1 MNSLKLLCQAMC
13 MTISVDRQPAGH
25 RLKKKICLSAIK
37 NEDIMN
43 FEGIWME
50 VENMLSKVTQTQE
63 NMLKWYVL
71 HDKGVH
77 KKK

>member
-1 MNSLKLLCQAMC
+1 

-63 NMLKWYVL
+63 NMLK
-71 HDKGVH
+71 
-77 KKK
+77 